1 MKRFLFA
8 TAVLVAVPVAGV
20 AQTAPP
26 AAPSTAPAKP
36 APGVLDK
43 AVNTPGTNWSIY
55 GTAQRSKLGKTQ
67 GVPGDQ
73 AMRVDV
79 TAKGAN
85 AWDVGAQSPIQKAI
99 GAGDAI
105 LVAVYLRAP
114 LLKEGE
120 TASIPFLGATDKA
133 PPYATLVGN
142 PVTIGNQWKLYYAS
156 GKAAQAVPAGTAN
169 VAVHLAA
176 AKQVIELGPVF
187 VLDFGPDYNLAKL
200 PKN

>member
-1 MKRFLFA
+1 MMKGFVLA
-8 TAVLVAVPVAGV
+8 VAVLG
-20 AQTAPP
+20 
-26 AAPSTAPAKP
+26 AAPAGAGAQAAPTVAADKATP
-36 APGVLDK
+36 NVLDK
-43 AVNTPGTNWSIY
+43 AVNVPGTNWSIY
-55 GTAQRSKLGKTQ
+55 GAAQKSKLGKTQ

-79 TAKGAN
+79 LAKGAN

-99 GAGDAI
+99 AAGDAI

-114 LLKEGE
+114 SLKDGE
-120 TASIPFLGATDKA
+120 TASIPFLGATEST
-133 PPYATLVGN
+133 PPYAGVVGN
-142 PVTIGNQWKLYYAS
+142 AVTIGNQWKIYYAS
-156 GKAAQAVPAGTAN
+156 GKTARAFAVGTAN

-187 VLDFGPDYNLAKL
+187 VLDFGPDYSLARM